1 MKRLALFQ
9 LIAFFS
15 AVITPGV
22 SGQRATFSLH
32 PVDLSI
38 PGIHCVKVFDLD
50 LDGDPDIIGGSEHT
64 PWSTSVG
71 LMWWR
76 NDGGNPL
83 QWTKFVIDPG
93 FLHVMSVDVN
103 YLDNDN
109 FPDIVASSWESGKI
123 SWWKNSGN
131 PEMGWTSFDIVTGWI
146 NQHDATCHD
155 IDSDGDMDVIGA
167 GSGNNR
173 ISVFKNQGGTVPA
186 WQEELV
192 TSNFAG
198 AKSVVAEDLDGDSLP
213 DLVAAGDVC
222 DDIAWWKN
230 HGGNPIIWQKKFITT
245 NFTGAG
251 GLDIADMNY
260 DGQPD
265 VLGSAWKGNEVSFWI
280 CNDIAANSWTK
291 NLVTDQLDT
300 VSGAIASDIDLDGDM
315 DIVAV
320 AKIPGELVIFFNE
333 NGNFEKETLYPAFFG
348 GSALSVSDI
357 DQDGDDD
364 IVAGAGVLQELWW
377 FENHTINV
385 GFGNDIR
392 RKEGIKVCPNPSA
405 GNFTAALPDAAE
417 PVLSV
422 RIMNLAGK
430 SEHPVQFT
438 AKGNLIHILADR
450 QNPGLYFLEIVT
462 KQTTTVAKIV
472 IGKN

>member
-1 MKRLALFQ
+1 MKKNTACFLFT
-9 LIAFFS
+9 IVFGVGS
-15 AVITPGV
+15 PGV
-22 SGQRATFSLH
+22 SGQEISFTQH

-38 PGIHCVKVFDLD
+38 PGIQCVKVFDLD

-103 YLDNDN
+103 YIDNDN
-109 FPDIVASSWESGKI
+109 FPDIVASSWENGKI

-131 PEMGWTSFDIVTGWI
+131 PEMGWTCYDIITGWI
-146 NQHDATCHD
+146 NPHDATCHD

-173 ISVFKNQGGTVPA
+173 ISVFKNQGGAIPA
-186 WQEELV
+186 WLEELV
-192 TSNFAG
+192 TSSFAG
-198 AKSVVAEDLDGDSLP
+198 AKSVVVEDLDGDSLP

-230 HGGNPIIWQKKFITT
+230 HGGNPIIWQKKFITA

-265 VLGSAWKGNEVSFWI
+265 VLGSAWEGNEVSFWI
-280 CNDIAANSWTK
+280 CNDIATNSWTK
-291 NLVTDQLDT
+291 NMVTNQLDT

-333 NGNFEKETLYPAFFG
+333 NGNFEKETLYPSFYG
-348 GSALSVSDI
+348 GSALSVFDI
-357 DQDGDDD
+357 DQDGDND
-364 IVAGAGVLQELWW
+364 IVAGAGVLKELWW
-377 FENHTINV
+377 FENHVINV
-385 GFGNDIR
+385 GCRNDIR
-392 RKEGIKVCPNPSA
+392 GTEAIKVWPNPSA
-405 GNFTAALPDAAE
+405 GTFTTILPGDVV

-422 RIMNLAGK
+422 RLIDLC
-430 SEHPVQFT
+430 
-438 AKGNLIHILADR
+438 GNRYYKVPFALEGQMIHIGASGLK
-450 QNPGLYFLEIVT
+450 PGLYFLEIIT
-462 KQTTTVAKIV
+462 KQTTSITKIT
-472 IGKN
+472 IQN